1 MRASVVIANYNNAKF
16 INDCIN
22 SLKSQTYNDIEI
34 IFFDDNSQDNSLEV
48 IKEYKN
54 IKTIE
59 NKKQTKF
66 GSFNQMNAF
75 KEAIKS
81 IASSNPDARILIC
94 GSLYLAGQVLKLS

>member
-1 MRASVVIANYNNAKF
+1 MK
-16 INDCIN
+16 
-22 SLKSQTYNDIEI
+22 TYNDIEI

-66 GSFNQMNAF
+66 MNSA
-75 KEAIKS
+75 KNE
-81 IASSNPDARILIC
+81 NLNTTHHT
-94 GSLYLAGQVLKLS
+94 